1 MNWTSAVSLIRNLD
15 DFLDRVFCCDLCFD
29 CDGFEAGLDSVY
41 FEEAS
46 SVPRSSYGCFQEVDG
61 QVCDAGVSCEDDVLA
76 EADAGDEIVGGRWT
90 LAGAPDALRL
100 VLD

>member
-1 MNWTSAVSLIRNLD
+1 MGLIRHLD
-15 DFLDRVFCCDLCFD
+15 DFLNRVFCCDLCLD
-29 CDGFEAGLDSVY
+29 WDGFEARFDSVY

-46 SVPRSSYGCFQEVDG
+46 SVPRSSYGCFQGVDG
-61 QVCDAGVSCEDDVLA
+61 QVCHASVSGEYDVLA